1 MKYAMWTLG
10 AKSRR
15 MTANGAELRSRY
27 QCADPVTVDYPIS
40 SIATRQGGLAQGLLL
55 PPKRFS
61 ADALSRIPDHDKEHG
76 AW

>member
-1 MKYAMWTLG
+1 MSVY
-10 AKSRR
+10 
-15 MTANGAELRSRY
+15 GAELRSRY

-40 SIATRQGGLAQGLLL
+40 SIATRQESGLAQGLLL
-55 PPKRFS
+55 PPERRS